1 MPDKT
6 VTPVREETYVAFQQ
20 LEPETTYRVRASLD
34 PSFPLDATVENLVTT
49 EVYVGPQNLTV
60 PAALTPTT
68 LQESLDAVN
77 VAIAAGGG
85 TGRLKLQAAG
95 FSVEGTLI
103 HLFVGFAT
111 NVDIVKQL
119 QASSDILTTGIMT
132 FSLSSGDFLG
142 GVTLR
147 NTTGSFGFS
156 TTSAAASRAV
166 YKVQSAPATH
176 PAAVWALGEQS
187 VGTRTRT
194 RPTTWNLIDA
204 DGYLLDP
211 DGVRIT
217 ERTAGANPISETL
230 ITSRG
235 GTIAPE
241 PPATLP
247 PGATHVDLDLTGS
260 GWFLRF
266 REASPAVADVPL
278 PSAFTSPRMPTPIDE
293 RTAVLDSN
301 LLRVAVFER
310 DGSQVTT
317 GPQPEGLATI
327 TVNGRTQV
335 VLDEPGPFTRT
346 LTILGNDLPYAPHIR
361 LSATSLDPD
370 AAIAVSPSNIHTFT
384 DLQSAENVPVGTS
397 RTATFTITVTSE
409 NTGTRTYT
417 LAVTVVTGIYL
428 PDVEVEEPDIPTG
441 GDTGPSEPEIVVPP
455 GDKPAITQFTVSP
468 DTITTG
474 EQAVLAWRT
483 EAAETVTV
491 KRGST
496 ALSTLP
502 RGDLVQSPA
511 AGTYNYTIS
520 ATNDNGTTTDAA
532 TLTVEAA
539 PVDPDAP
546 GRGASIDSFTADN
559 YTIAA
564 GGSTVLRWTTSRA
577 TVTING
583 TARDPDGTLTVRP
596 AATSTYTLVATPTTA
611 GAATQR
617 RTLTVAV
624 QADDPTPTIDTY
636 TASRRTGTA
645 GEEVRLTW
653 TTTNAT
659 AVTLNGAAA
668 ALDGTVT
675 RTLQGPTP
683 PATLVTRSFILRAV
697 NGANVETRTLTVNVA
712 AADEPAPDPPPPTVV
727 VPPPTISISFSAARI
742 TRGNQ
747 TTVTVNL
754 RHATSLTI
762 NGTVTAG
769 AETGSVVRTLKPVS
783 TTVYTFVASGPG
795 GTVSRRRTVTVDA
808 VAPDPTARITA
819 SSREI
824 TEGES
829 LTLRYSFT
837 NTVTRTINGTNVPN
851 ERGSVTVS
859 PARTSTYRATGVS
872 RDGKRATASVSVKV
886 IPRVLGKIER
896 ELVTSALGTN
906 RYIYYIRTGV
916 GRASRRVPLADQ
928 TLGASRLGQT
938 WTYENVTN
946 PLRAVFAAQGQ
957 ALGITGDVVAST
969 AVQTALSGLTT
980 AQLLSSASCIYSC
993 APISASFAAANPM
1006 TLIDNNLATFGED
1019 VTRSLVAQGF
1029 DPSDT
1034 QVADLIRRTVAKQSE
1049 LFADFRSG
1057 VLQNVFRFKFT
1068 TALSPG
1074 TILGG
1079 LVLPAFGGLNL
1090 ISTFGSILSATAFDT
1105 SPAALVSMLSQ
1116 IDSAMAYINGLDGTR
1131 NFPSGIGDPAT
1142 WLNNP
1147 TLTYSYDYDDPPSAN
1162 SQAQLTMATP
1172 TPGVTPIS
1180 GTIRAQTERGDWV
1193 RATLDSNGDAT
1204 VVPATESTTGAFRP
1218 EYTSPLIR
1226 FVGTGGQQARRL
1238 IEDVVDYI
1246 DERLPPEFV
1255 AASRAAKLKNRVA
1268 T

>member
-49 EVYVGPQNLTV
+49 EVYVGPQNLVV
-60 PAALTPTT
+60 PPALTPTT

-77 VAIAAGGG
+77 VAIVAGGG

-156 TTSAAASRAV
+156 TTSAAVSRAV
-166 YKVQSAPATH
+166 YKVQSAPSTH

-194 RPTTWNLIDA
+194 RPTTWYLIDA

-230 ITSRG
+230 ITRNG
-235 GTIAPE
+235 GVIAPE
-241 PPATLP
+241 PDATLP
-247 PGATHVDLDLTGS
+247 PGASHVDLNLTGA

-266 REASPAVADVPL
+266 RGASPAVADIPL
-278 PSAFTSPRMPTPIDE
+278 PAAFLSPRMPTPIDE

-310 DGSQVTT
+310 DGTQVTT
-317 GPQPEGLATI
+317 GPQPAGLATI
-327 TVNGRTQV
+327 TVNGLTQA

-346 LTILGNDLPYAPHIR
+346 LTILGNDLPYAPHVR

-370 AAIAVSPSNIHTFT
+370 AVVAISPSNVHTFT

-417 LAVTVVTGIYL
+417 LGVTVVTGIYL

-441 GDTGPSEPEIVVPP
+441 PGDTGDPEEPEIVVPP

-491 KRGST
+491 RRGST
-496 ALSTLP
+496 VLSTLS
-502 RGDLVQSPA
+502 RGDLVQSLA
-511 AGTYNYTIS
+511 VGTYGYTIS
-520 ATNDNGTTTDAA
+520 AVNDNGTTTDSA

-546 GRGASIDSFTADN
+546 ARGASIDSFTADN
-559 YTIAA
+559 YTVRS
-564 GGSTVLRWTTSRA
+564 GGSTVLRWTTTRA

-583 TARDPDGTLTVRP
+583 TARSADGSLTVRP
-596 AATSTYTLVATPTTA
+596 TATSTYTLVATPTTA

-636 TASRRTGTA
+636 TASRRVAKA
-645 GEEVRLTW
+645 GDSVRLTW

-675 RTLQGPTP
+675 RTLQGPAA
-683 PATLVTRSFILRAV
+683 PATVVTRSFILRAV

-712 AADEPAPDPPPPTVV
+712 AASAPDPEPPPPTPA
-727 VPPPTISISFSAARI
+727 VPPPTISISFSTTRI

-819 SSREI
+819 SSSEI

-851 ERGSVTVS
+851 ERGSLTVS
-859 PARTSTYRATGVS
+859 PARTSTYRAAGVS

-896 ELVTSALGTN
+896 ELVTSALGTD

-916 GRASRRVPLADQ
+916 GRASRRVPLEDQ
-928 TLGASRLGQT
+928 SVGAARLGQT
-938 WTYENVTN
+938 WTYERVEN
-946 PLRAVFAAQGQ
+946 PLRGVFAAQDRI
-957 ALGITGDVVAST
+957 AGITRDGVARD
-969 AVQTALSGLTT
+969 AVSTALSGLST
-980 AQLLSSASCIYSC
+980 AQLVSVASCIYSC
-993 APISASFAAANPM
+993 APISSTFVMAAADIDAYTSVVWKQLVTESFLDQGIDAATEVADRIVAAGLENADGILTVARNRLTGSV
-1006 TLIDNNLATFGED
+1006 TLI
-1019 VTRSLVAQGF
+1019 RSFQAAVNAQ
-1029 DPSDT
+1029 
-1034 QVADLIRRTVAKQSE
+1034 A
-1049 LFADFRSG
+1049 
-1057 VLQNVFRFKFT
+1057 
-1068 TALSPG
+1068 
-1074 TILGG
+1074 ILGN
-1079 LVLPAFGGLNL
+1079 LVVPAFGGLNL
-1090 ISTFGSILSATAFDT
+1090 VATFGQILSATAFDIE
-1105 SPAALVSMLSQ
+1105 PAAMVSMLAQ
-1116 IDSAMAYINGLDGTR
+1116 IDSAMAYIHGLDGTR
-1131 NFPSGIGDPAT
+1131 DFPSGIGNPAT
-1142 WLNNP
+1142 WLDKP
-1147 TLTYSYDYDDPPSAN
+1147 TLSYSYDYSDPPSAN
-1162 SQAQLTMATP
+1162 SQARLTMATP
-1172 TPGVTPIS
+1172 TPGVTPIA
-1180 GTIRAQTERGDWV
+1180 GTIRANTIRGDWV
-1193 RATLDSNGDAT
+1193 RADIAT
-1204 VVPATESTTGAFRP
+1204 QSLVPATSSTTGAFRP
-1218 EYTSPLIR
+1218 EFTSPLIR

-1238 IEDVVDYI
+1238 IEDVIDYI
-1246 DERLPPEFV
+1246 DKRLPPEYV
-1255 AASRAAKLKNRVA
+1255 GASRAAKLKNRVA